1 MIIVIERG
9 RNEIRTFGRGLEENI
24 NVEKEDANI
33 KWARQ
38 YTLKEIQTRID
49 IERERRESNLKGV
62 MRIYIRK
69 G

>member
-33 KWARQ
+33 K
-38 YTLKEIQTRID
+38 
-49 IERERRESNLKGV
+49 
-62 MRIYIRK
+62 
-69 G
+69 